1 MGADGTRERDQRY
14 CPARGT
20 VPESFTLPGPIGPRL
35 SPTDTKM
42 KRLTLALTCVALSLA
57 ACAQDAAPAVAA
69 KPGAQSRV
77 VATGASLPEPA
88 VVAGTPEA
96 RARDVIRQL
105 NPSIRIDSI
114 GAAPVKGFREAI
126 VDGQVFY
133 ISDDGKYLFQGALY
147 DTASR
152 ENLAKDSMNK
162 LRRKLLASVP
172 VKDRIVFAPPDAKYT
187 ISVFTDVE
195 CGYCRKFHSQIA
207 EYNKQG
213 IAVQYLAFP
222 RMGLGSEDFRKMV
235 AVWCSSDRRKALT
248 EAKLD
253 RPPAPANCANPVTME
268 YDIGRRVGLTGTPMI
283 LAPDGSELGGYVE
296 PAKLRAALDQL
307 AAGKAAPKS
316 GATDKVAAGA
326 GSR

>member
-1 MGADGTRERDQRY
+1 
-14 CPARGT
+14 
-20 VPESFTLPGPIGPRL
+20 
-35 SPTDTKM
+35 M
-42 KRLTLALTCVALSLA
+42 KRFPLALFCVALSLA
-57 ACAQDAAPAVAA
+57 ACAQDANPSVAA
-69 KPGAQSRV
+69 KPGAQSKKPV
-77 VATGASLPEPA
+77 VAAAGAGTEPTFA
-88 VVAGTPEA
+88 AGTPEA
-96 RARDVIRQL
+96 RARDTIRKL
-105 NPSIRIDSI
+105 APSVRIDQIS
-114 GAAPVKGFREAI
+114 AAPVKGFREAI

-133 ISDDGKYLFQGALY
+133 VSDDGKYVMQGTLY
-147 DTASR
+147 DAATR

-307 AAGKAAPKS
+307 AAGKPAPKS